1 MVTEKTRRTHKPTLV
16 YWAVGITA
24 LIGFAFLFWPKDQNN
39 IVLRGTVNLSQEGR
53 EHVNGYL
60 IWAERATI
68 KDMDISHEFA
78 SLGLHEL
85 SGALRGITESTSDRA
100 TAYSRS
106 RIAKIDQAAAQIAEK
121 PQSMEHSDVIKE
133 AFLATHEVLSFLQKG
148 IFLGLSDHIQALE
161 KQISSLKEEEQFMNQ
176 KGEILETHKQ
186 IAAIMRVMTKD

>member
-1 MVTEKTRRTHKPTLV
+1 MVTQKTKRTRKPTLV
-16 YWAVGITA
+16 YWAIGITA
-24 LIGFAFLFWPKDQNN
+24 LIGFAFMFWPKDHNS
-39 IVLRGTVNLSQEGR
+39 IVLRGTVNLSPAGR

-68 KDMDISHEFA
+68 KDMNISHEFA

-100 TAYSRS
+100 TAYSKS
-106 RIAKIDQAAAQIAEK
+106 RIEKIDQAAAQITEK

-133 AFLATHEVLSFLQKG
+133 AFLAAHEVLLFLQKG
-148 IFLGLSDHIQALE
+148 IFPGLSNQIQALE
-161 KQISSLKEEEQFMNQ
+161 KQILSIKEEEQFLNQ
-176 KGEILETHKQ
+176 KTEILETHKQ